1 MCRCSQWRGV
11 HTTQMWTVVQ
21 NDGLNHLGHVA
32 KQGDGGGGV
41 GPAAGRRGGR
51 EGENRVVGEC
61 AGAGNGG
68 GGVGPATAKDPKTE
82 ESVAA
87 KIILR
92 LQPELIKAI

>member
-1 MCRCSQWRGV
+1 M
-11 HTTQMWTVVQ
+11 
-21 NDGLNHLGHVA
+21 
-32 KQGDGGGGV
+32 
-41 GPAAGRRGGR
+41 
-51 EGENRVVGEC
+51 VGEC

-92 LQPELIKAI
+92 LQPEVIKAI